1 MGAYQAYDGGKG
13 HTMVG
18 SGTGILWQYFMN
30 TLFLA
35 PHRRRSHNRR
45 RHDTHSAQRAPPSRL
60 RGHPCGDWMADR
72 ARGAL

>member
-1 MGAYQAYDGGKG
+1 MGACQAYDGGKG

-35 PHRRRSHNRR
+35 PHRRFVV
-45 RHDTHSAQRAPPSRL
+45 
-60 RGHPCGDWMADR
+60 
-72 ARGAL
+72 ALTIVVAMSGRPLGMLFHWDLW